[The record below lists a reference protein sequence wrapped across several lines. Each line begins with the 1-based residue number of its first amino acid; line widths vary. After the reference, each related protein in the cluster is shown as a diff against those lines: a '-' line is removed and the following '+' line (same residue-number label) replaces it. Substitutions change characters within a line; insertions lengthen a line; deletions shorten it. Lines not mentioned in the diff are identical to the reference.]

1 MDSTTVE
8 LADGPNGAN
17 GGMCFAANLVI
28 IPVMLTSVQPTQIE
42 NKLDRILLKVQKPGR
57 YVGGELNSIVKDW
70 DAVQTKVAFVFPD
83 IYDIG
88 VSNVGLK
95 ILYDQVNQRGDALA
109 ERAYAP
115 WFDMEAL
122 MRQHGIPLYAL
133 ESKRPLACFDLIGFT
148 LPYETLYTN
157 TLNVLDLSGIPL
169 RSADRDETHPIVIAG
184 GHATMNPEPMHAFID
199 AFVIGEGEEVIHDI
213 INVIQAVKG
222 KRKEER
228 DDLFLLS
235 SFDARQQLLHALAK
249 IQGVYVPSLYEA
261 YYLEDDTVSHIEP
274 IVADI
279 PKIITKR
286 LVAKLPPP
294 PTRFIVPNVD
304 IVHNRISV
312 EIMRGC
318 TRGCRFCHAGMI
330 TRPVR
335 ERSVD
340 EVMQALEESIKHSGF
355 EEIALLSLSSSD
367 YSHVLELVTRVGER
381 FGDTHLKV
389 SLPSL
394 RIESV
399 SIDLMEKLK
408 DKRSGGFTL
417 APEAATERMRR
428 IINKF
433 VPDEEVINTTRE
445 IYARG
450 WTTIKLYFM
459 IGHPSET
466 LEDVQAIADLCK
478 RVIAEGRKVAGMRV
492 KLNAGVSTFVPKSQT
507 PFQWVSCDTPEQ
519 IKAKQALLRRELG
532 RDRNIKL
539 SLTDAEDSFLEAW
552 LSRGDRRMAEVVYTA
567 WKNGAKFDAWFEG
580 RKYQTWIN
588 AFAERGLDPLFY
600 THRQRR
606 TDEVF
611 PWEHITA
618 AVRKNFLFQ
627 DFRQS
632 LEGQIRVDCRLN
644 CFACGILPTFAQ
656 MRRENPGEGWKCP
669 DVKSPARAVSSES
682 VIGHQPALSGVEG
695 LSLNSL
701 PMVGD

>member
-1 MDSTTVE
+1 
-8 LADGPNGAN
+8 
-17 GGMCFAANLVI
+17 
-28 IPVMLTSVQPTQIE
+28 MLSPEQIE
-42 NKLDRILLKVQKPGR
+42 SKLDRILLKVQKPGR
-57 YVGGELNSIVKDW
+57 YVGGELNSVVKDW
-70 DAVQTKVAFVFPD
+70 DQVATKVAFVFPD

-95 ILYDQVNQRGDALA
+95 ILYDQVNQRDDALA

-115 WFDMEAL
+115 WLDMEAL
-122 MRQHGIPLYAL
+122 MREHGIPLYTL
-133 ESKRPLACFDLIGFT
+133 ESKRPLACFDLIGVS
-148 LPYETLYTN
+148 LPYETLYSN
-157 TLNVLDLSGIPL
+157 TLNVLDLAGIPV
-169 RSADRDETHPIVIAG
+169 RSEDRDETHPIIIAG
-184 GHATMNPEPMHAFID
+184 GHSTMNPEPMQAFID

-213 INVIQAVKG
+213 IDTIQRVKSRRSKVNG
-222 KRKEER
+222 DVRPSTFDREG
-228 DDLFLLS
+228 LLS
-235 SFDARQQLLHALAK
+235 ELAK
-249 IQGVYVPSLYEA
+249 IQGVYVPRFYEA
-261 YYLEDDTVSHIEP
+261 YYLDDGTVSHIEP
-274 IVADI
+274 TEPDV
-279 PKIITKR
+279 PKIVTKR
-286 LVAKLPPP
+286 IVPVLPPP
-294 PTRFIVPNVD
+294 PTKFIVPNID
-304 IVHNRISV
+304 IVHNRVSV

-335 ERSVD
+335 ERSVE
-340 EVMQALEESIKHSGF
+340 EVLQAAEEAIKNTGF
-355 EEIALLSLSSSD
+355 EELALLSLSSSD
-367 YSHVLELVTRVGER
+367 YSHVLELVTKVGEK
-381 FGDTHLKV
+381 FGGTHLKV

-408 DKRSGGFTL
+408 DRRSGGFTL

-428 IINKF
+428 IINKYIS
-433 VPDEEVINTTRE
+433 DEEILNTTRE
-445 IYARG
+445 IYRRG

-478 RVIAEGRKVAGMRV
+478 KVLAEGRKVIGWKA

-539 SLTDAEDSFLEAW
+539 SLTRAEDSFLEAW
-552 LSRGDRRMAEVVYTA
+552 LSRGDRRMAEVVYSA
-567 WKNGAKFDAWFEG
+567 WKNGSKFDAWGEGQRYDAWMAAFE
-580 RKYQTWIN
+580 
-588 AFAERGLDPLFY
+588 EHGLDPLFY

-627 DFRQS
+627 DFRAS
-632 LEGQIRVDCRLN
+632 LEGEIRVDCRLN
-644 CFACGILPTFAQ
+644 CFACGILPTFAN
-656 MRRENPGEGWKCP
+656 MRRENPGDVWQCP
-669 DVKSPARAVSSES
+669 DVKSPASTN
-682 VIGHQPALSGVEG
+682 PASMSRLK
-695 LSLNSL
+695 L
-701 PMVGD
+701 PVVGD

>member
-1 MDSTTVE
+1 MQYDVAP
-8 LADGPNGAN
+8 LR
-17 GGMCFAANLVI
+17 
-28 IPVMLTSVQPTQIE
+28 LTPAQIE
-42 NKLDRILLKVQKPGR
+42 QKLDRILLKVQKPGR
-57 YVGGELNSIVKDW
+57 YVGGELNSTVKDW
-70 DAVQTKVAFVFPD
+70 DQVETKVAFVFPD

-95 ILYDQVNQRGDALA
+95 ILYDQVNQREDALA

-115 WFDMEAL
+115 WLDMEAL
-122 MRQHGIPLYAL
+122 MREHQIPLYAL
-133 ESKRPLACFDLIGFT
+133 ESKRPLACFDLIGIT

-157 TLNVLDLSGIPL
+157 TLNVLDLAGIPV
-169 RSADRDETHPIVIAG
+169 RSVERDETHPIIVAG
-184 GHATMNPEPMHAFID
+184 GHSTMNPEPMHAFID

-213 INVIQAVKG
+213 IAVVQKW
-222 KRKEER
+222 KVESRKP
-228 DDLFLLS
+228 LS
-235 SFDARQQLLHALAK
+235 TFHRIDALRELAK
-249 IQGVYVPSLYEA
+249 IHGVYVPRFYEA
-261 YYLEDDTVSHIEP
+261 YYLDDGTVSHIEP
-274 IVADI
+274 IVPDV

-286 LVAKLPPP
+286 IVPVLPPP
-294 PTRFIVPNVD
+294 PTHFIVPNIEV
-304 IVHNRISV
+304 VHNRVSV

-335 ERSVD
+335 ERTVD
-340 EVMQALEESIKHSGF
+340 EVLEAAGAAIKHSGF
-355 EEIALLSLSSSD
+355 EDLALLSLSSSD
-367 YSHVLELVTRVGER
+367 YTDIVELVTKVADKFAGK
-381 FGDTHLKV
+381 HLNIG
-389 SLPSL
+389 LPSL

-399 SIDLMEKLK
+399 SIDLMEKL
-408 DKRSGGFTL
+408 RENGRASGFTL

-428 IINKF
+428 IINKYI
-433 VPDEEVINTTRE
+433 PDEEIINTTRE
-445 IYARG
+445 IYRRG
-450 WTTIKLYFM
+450 WTTVKLYFM

-478 RVIAEGRKVAGMRV
+478 RVIAEGRKVIGMKA

-519 IKAKQALLRRELG
+519 IKAKQVLLRRELG

-539 SLTDAEDSFLEAW
+539 SLTSAEDSYLEAW
-552 LSRGDRRMAEVVYTA
+552 LSRGDRRMAEVVYSA
-567 WKNGAKFDAWFEG
+567 WKGGSKFDAWDEGKKYEAWTQGFE
-580 RKYQTWIN
+580 KH
-588 AFAERGLDPLFY
+588 GLDPLFY

-644 CFACGILPTFAQ
+644 CFACGILPTFAN
-656 MRRENPGEGWKCP
+656 MRRENPGEVWKCP
-669 DVKSPARAVSSES
+669 DVKSPVSTNQSAQS
-682 VIGHQPALSGVEG
+682 
-695 LSLNSL
+695 SLKL
-701 PMVGD
+701 PIVGD

>member
-1 MDSTTVE
+1 
-8 LADGPNGAN
+8 
-17 GGMCFAANLVI
+17 
-28 IPVMLTSVQPTQIE
+28 
-42 NKLDRILLKVQKPGR
+42 
-57 YVGGELNSIVKDW
+57 
-70 DAVQTKVAFVFPD
+70 
-83 IYDIG
+83 
-88 VSNVGLK
+88 
-95 ILYDQVNQRGDALA
+95 
-109 ERAYAP
+109 
-115 WFDMEAL
+115 MEAL
-122 MRQHGIPLYAL
+122 MRENGIPLYAL

-157 TLNVLDLSGIPL
+157 ALNMLDLAGIPV
-169 RSADRDETHPIVIAG
+169 RSAERDETHPFIIAG
-184 GHATMNPEPMHAFID
+184 GHSTMNPEPMYAFID
-199 AFVIGEGEEVIHDI
+199 AFVIGEGEDVIHDI
-213 INVIQAVKG
+213 INVVQKFKG
-222 KRKEER
+222 LQVETLKPSNLPTFKREDVLRE
-228 DDLFLLS
+228 
-235 SFDARQQLLHALAK
+235 LAK
-249 IQGVYVPSLYEA
+249 IQGVYVPSLYETS
-261 YYLEDDTVSHIEP
+261 YLEDGTVAHIEP
-274 IVADI
+274 TVADI
-279 PKIITKR
+279 PKIVTKR
-286 LVAKLPPP
+286 LVAVLPPP
-294 PTRFIVPNVD
+294 PTKFIVPNVD
-304 IVHNRISV
+304 IVHNRVSV

-335 ERSVD
+335 ERTVD
-340 EVMQALEESIKHSGF
+340 EVIEALDVAVKNSGF

-367 YSHVLELVTRVGER
+367 YSNVLELVTRVGER
-381 FGDTHLKV
+381 FGDSHLKV

-445 IYARG
+445 IYRRG

-478 RVIAEGRKVAGMRV
+478 RVLAEGRKVIGMKA

-519 IKAKQALLRRELG
+519 IKAKQSLLRRELM
-532 RDRNIKL
+532 RDKNIKL

-552 LSRGDRRMAEVVYTA
+552 LSRGDRRLAVVVYSA
-567 WKNGAKFDAWFEG
+567 WKKGSKFDAWQEGKKYSAWMEAFEE
-580 RKYQTWIN
+580 Q
-588 AFAERGLDPLFY
+588 GLDPIFY

-627 DFRQS
+627 DFRMS
-632 LEGQIRVDCRLN
+632 LEGEIRVDCRLN
-644 CFACGILPTFAQ
+644 CFACGILPTFAG
-656 MRRENPGEGWKCP
+656 MRRENPGDVWKCP
-669 DVKSPARAVSSES
+669 DVKSPAPKVAST
-682 VIGHQPALSGVEG
+682 
-695 LSLNSL
+695 LNHEL
-701 PMVGD
+701 PVVGD

>member
-1 MDSTTVE
+1 
-8 LADGPNGAN
+8 
-17 GGMCFAANLVI
+17 
-28 IPVMLTSVQPTQIE
+28 MLTPFRLTPEQIE
-42 NKLDRILLKVQKPGR
+42 SRLDRILLKVQKPGR
-57 YVGGELNSIVKDW
+57 YVGGELNSVLKDW
-70 DAVQTKVAFVFPD
+70 DKISTKVAFVFPD

-95 ILYDQVNQRGDALA
+95 ILYDQVNQREDALA

-115 WFDMEAL
+115 WLDMEAL
-122 MRQHGIPLYAL
+122 MREHEVPLYTL
-133 ESKRPLACFDLIGFT
+133 ESKRPLACFDLIGFS

-157 TLNVLDLSGIPL
+157 ALNVLDLAGIPV
-169 RSADRDETHPIVIAG
+169 RSADRDETHPLIIAG
-184 GHATMNPEPMHAFID
+184 GHSTMNPEPMHAFID

-213 INVIQAVKG
+213 INTIQRVKG
-222 KRKEER
+222 QRSNVSR
-228 DDLFLLS
+228 DLRRSTLD
-235 SFDARQQLLHALAK
+235 REKLLHELAK
-249 IQGVYVPSLYEA
+249 IQGVYVPSFYKA
-261 YYLEDDTVSHIEP
+261 YYLEDGTVSHIEP
-274 IVADI
+274 TIPDVPRIV
-279 PKIITKR
+279 TKR
-286 LVAKLPPP
+286 IVPVLPPP
-294 PTRFIVPNVD
+294 PTKFIVPNID
-304 IVHNRISV
+304 IVHNRVSV

-335 ERSVD
+335 ERSV
-340 EVMQALEESIKHSGF
+340 EEILQAAEEAIRNTGF
-355 EEIALLSLSSSD
+355 EELALLSLSSSD
-367 YSHVLELVTRVGER
+367 YTNVLELVTKVGEK
-381 FGDTHLKV
+381 FGGTHLKIG
-389 SLPSL
+389 LPSL

-408 DKRSGGFTL
+408 DNRSGGFTL

-445 IYARG
+445 IYRRG

-478 RVIAEGRKVAGMRV
+478 RVLTEGRKVIGMKA
-492 KLNAGVSTFVPKSQT
+492 KLNVGVSTFVPKSQT

-519 IKAKQALLRRELG
+519 IRAKQSLLRRELM

-539 SLTDAEDSFLEAW
+539 SLTKAEDSFLEAW
-552 LSRGDRRMAEVVYTA
+552 LSRGDRRLAEVVYSA
-567 WKNGAKFDAWFEG
+567 WKKGSKFDAWDEGKKMEAWMQAFEE
-580 RKYQTWIN
+580 Q
-588 AFAERGLDPLFY
+588 ALDPLFY

-627 DFRQS
+627 DFRAS
-632 LEGQIRVDCRLN
+632 LEGAIRVDCRLN
-644 CFACGILPTFAQ
+644 CFACGILPTFAN
-656 MRRENPGEGWKCP
+656 MRRENPGDVWKCP
-669 DVKSPARAVSSES
+669 DVKTPLSTNPAAMSS
-682 VIGHQPALSGVEG
+682 LK
-695 LSLNSL
+695 L
-701 PMVGD
+701 PVVGD

>member
-1 MDSTTVE
+1 
-8 LADGPNGAN
+8 
-17 GGMCFAANLVI
+17 
-28 IPVMLTSVQPTQIE
+28 MLTPEQIE
-42 NKLDRILLKVQKPGR
+42 SKLNKILLKVQKPGR
-57 YVGGELNSIVKDW
+57 YVGGELNTIVKDW
-70 DAVQTKVAFVFPD
+70 DSVQTKVAFVFPD

-95 ILYDQVNQRGDALA
+95 ILLDQVNQRDDVLA
-109 ERAYAP
+109 ERAYSP
-115 WFDMEAL
+115 WLDMEAL
-122 MRQHGIPLYAL
+122 MREHGIPLYAL

-157 TLNVLDLSGIPL
+157 ALNVLDLAGIPI
-169 RSADRDETHPIVIAG
+169 RSADRDETHPIIIAG
-184 GHATMNPEPMHAFID
+184 GHSTMNPEPMHAFID

-213 INVIQAVKG
+213 IEVVKEW
-222 KRKEER
+222 KVESRNPLSTFHR
-228 DDLFLLS
+228 DDVL
-235 SFDARQQLLHALAK
+235 RRLAK
-249 IQGVYVPSLYEA
+249 IPGVYVPHFYQA
-261 YYLEDDTVSHIEP
+261 NYLEDGTVANIEP
-274 IVADI
+274 IIADI
-279 PKIITKR
+279 PKIVTKR

-294 PTRFIVPNVD
+294 PTRFIVPNID
-304 IVHNRISV
+304 IVHNRVSI

-335 ERSVD
+335 ERPVE
-340 EVMQALEESIKHSGF
+340 EVLQAAEEAIKNTGF
-355 EEIALLSLSSSD
+355 EELALLSLSSSD
-367 YSHVLELVTRVGER
+367 YTNVLELVTKVGEK
-381 FGDTHLKV
+381 FGNTHLKV

-408 DKRSGGFTL
+408 HRRSGGFTL

-445 IYARG
+445 IYRRG

-519 IKAKQALLRRELG
+519 IEAKQALLRRELG
-532 RDRNIKL
+532 RDKNIKL
-539 SLTDAEDSFLEAW
+539 SLTKAHDSFLEAW
-552 LSRGDRRMAEVVYTA
+552 LSRGDRRMAEVVYSA
-567 WKNGAKFDAWFEG
+567 WKNGSKFDAWDEG
-580 RKYQTWIN
+580 RKYNAWIA
-588 AFAERGLDPLFY
+588 AFEQHGLDPLFY

-606 TDEVF
+606 TDEVS

-632 LEGQIRVDCRLN
+632 LEGQIRVDCRLD

-656 MRRENPGEGWKCP
+656 MRRENPGDVWKCP
-669 DVKSPARAVSSES
+669 DVKSPGRAVISEPVNS
-682 VIGHQPALSGVEG
+682 HQPALSEVVG
-695 LSLNSL
+695 LT
-701 PMVGD
+701 MVGD